1 MKRYLVG
8 ILIILT
14 CLQPFVANALLLN
27 PIVNASFTKYVPKI
41 SKSTSNQHRESVE
54 AIVLDE
60 DEEDEE
66 QLSSTDLGS
75 ITSFILKVY
84 FKEKPTISLF
94 TTKVKHSNKPL
105 FILWS
110 VFRI

>member
-1 MKRYLVG
+1 MKKYILG

-27 PIVNASFTKYVPKI
+27 PIVNASFTKYVSKI
-41 SKSTSNQHRESVE
+41 SKSTSNQRQESVE

-66 QLSSTDLGS
+66 QLSSTDLLAV
-75 ITSFILKVY
+75 TSYLHKVY
-84 FKEKPTISLF
+84 FKERQSKLLF
-94 TTKVKHSNKPL
+94 DTKIQHSSKPL